1 MRCRKTSSKKAFYSK
16 IPSKKKRNSYLKKK
30 RKKELKYKT

>member
-16 IPSKKKRNSYLKKK
+16 IPSKKKGILTSKKK
-30 RKKELKYKT
+30 KERAQI